1 MNVIIAGA
9 GEVGTYIA
17 ERIAEEAHDVTVI
30 EADTVRGEELSHSLD
45 VNVICG
51 SASSVQVLK
60 KAGVEKCDLFLSLT
74 ANEEV
79 NVVSASVAG
88 RLGAAKTIARIDEA
102 VFREDPVFSYQTHFG
117 IDEMFSPNMFAA
129 LEMAS
134 FIRNPGSLAIEHFAQ
149 GTVVMRQV
157 IIDENSGYIEKK
169 LSELD
174 IPKDVRIACITRN
187 TKLIIPAGDTFLQAG
202 DTAILI
208 GETEKVSEFQ
218 KNFKWERSDKQRI
231 VILGGGRI
239 ALSLARRLK
248 PNDFHLTII
257 EQDVLRCEGLSCA
270 LPSATVL
277 QGDGTK
283 LDLLMEEHVDTADLF
298 IATTAHDEI
307 NIVSALQ
314 VKELGVKKTLVLI
327 RRPDFI
333 HLIEDLGIDHAV
345 SPRAIMAREVLTL
358 LKKGKERSLADMG
371 AGEAEILE
379 LHFKNEAL
387 TEHRL
392 KDIPLSKN
400 TLILLIKRGG
410 QVIIP
415 SGDTTLKQDDVL
427 LIISKLSDRK
437 KLIRLFGV

>member
-9 GEVGTYIA
+9 GEVGAYIA

-30 EADTVRGEELSHSLD
+30 EADTVIGEELSHSLD

-51 SASSVQVLK
+51 TASAVPVLK
-60 KAGVEKCDLFLSLT
+60 KAAVENCDLFLSLT

-79 NVVSASVAG
+79 NIVSASVAG
-88 RLGAAKTIARIDEA
+88 HLGAAKTIARIDE
-102 VFREDPVFSYQTHFG
+102 VIFREDPEFSYQKHFG
-117 IDEMFSPNMFAA
+117 IDEMFSPHMFAA

-157 IIDENSGYIEKK
+157 IIDERSGYIEKK

-174 IPKDVRIACITRN
+174 IPNDVRIACITRN
-187 TKLIIPAGDTFLQAG
+187 TKLIIPTGDAFLQAG

-239 ALSLARRLK
+239 ALNLARRLK

-257 EQDVLRCEGLSCA
+257 EQDILRCESLSCT
-270 LPSATVL
+270 LPAATVL
-277 QGDGTK
+277 QGDGTQ
-283 LDLLMEEHVDTADLF
+283 LELLMEENVDTADFF
-298 IATTAHDEI
+298 IATTGNDEI
-307 NIVSALQ
+307 NIMSALQ
-314 VKELGVKKTLVLI
+314 AKKLGVEKTLVLI
-327 RRPDFI
+327 RRPDFV
-333 HLIEDLGIDHAV
+333 HLIEDLGIDHAI

-358 LKKGKERSLADMG
+358 LKKGKGRSLADMG

-379 LHFKNEAL
+379 LHFTNEAL
-387 TEHRL
+387 TGSRL
-392 KDIPLSKN
+392 KDISLSRN
-400 TLILLIKRGG
+400 TLILLVKRGEE
-410 QVIIP
+410 VIIP
-415 SGDTTLKQDDVL
+415 SGDTALEQDDVL
-427 LIISKLSDRK
+427 LIIGKASDRK
-437 KLIRLFGV
+437 TLARLFGG

>member
-17 ERIAEEAHDVTVI
+17 ERIAEETHDVTVI
-30 EADTVRGEELSHSLD
+30 EADIAKGEELSHSLD

-60 KAGVEKCDLFLSLT
+60 EAGVKKCDLFLSLT

-79 NVVSASVAG
+79 NIVSASVAG
-88 RLGAAKTIARIDEA
+88 RLGAAKTIARIDDA
-102 VFREDPVFSYQTHFG
+102 VFRTDPAFSYQTHFG
-117 IDEMFSPNMFAA
+117 IDEMFSPPMFAA

-134 FIRNPGSLAIEHFAQ
+134 FIRNPGSLAVEHFAQ

-157 IIDENSGYIEKK
+157 IIDESSGYIENK
-169 LSELD
+169 LIELD

-187 TKLIIPAGDTFLQAG
+187 TELLIPAGDTFLQAG

-218 KNFKWERSDKQRI
+218 KNFKWERSDSQRI

-248 PNDFHLTII
+248 PSDFRLTII
-257 EQDVLRCEGLSCA
+257 EHDALRCERLSSA

-277 QGDGTK
+277 QGDGTN
-283 LDLLMEEHVDTADLF
+283 LDLLMEEHVDTADFF
-298 IATTAHDEI
+298 IATTAYDEI
-307 NIVSALQ
+307 NIMSALQ
-314 VKELGVKKTLVLI
+314 VKKLGVKKTLVLI
-327 RRPDFI
+327 RRPDFV
-333 HLIEDLGIDHAV
+333 HLTEDLGIDHAV

-358 LKKGKERSLADMG
+358 LEKGKGCSLADMG

-379 LHFKNEAL
+379 LHFENEAL
-387 TEHRL
+387 TGHRL

-400 TLILLIKRGG
+400 TLLLLIKRGG
-410 QVIIP
+410 KVIIP
-415 SGDTTLKQDDVL
+415 SGDATLKQDDVL
-427 LIISKLSDRK
+427 LIISKVRDRK
-437 KLIRLFGV
+437 KLVRLFGA